1 MEWCIIVV
9 LMVQG
14 QEVAERKW
22 YFHSA
27 HDPLDFVQRELI
39 LKATAILIIITKSKS
54 IIQIALF
61 LKLPIHWSLSENA
74 QNCFRDFSG
83 RQGPGSP
90 PQGIWSESTHMLPPN
105 VLTLIDFWLTHHS
118 TECPLRA
125 RLTLLTLLAGLWI
138 LETLGSLWRTSNLIV
153 I

>member
-1 MEWCIIVV
+1 MHYCCSHGAGSGGGRAKMI
-9 LMVQG
+9 
-14 QEVAERKW
+14 
-22 YFHSA
+22 FSHSA

-61 LKLPIHWSLSENA
+61 LKLPIHWRLSENA
-74 QNCFRDFSG
+74 QNCFRDLTG
-83 RQGPGSP
+83 RQGRGSP
-90 PQGIWSESTHMLPPN
+90 PQGVWSESMHMLPPN

-125 RLTLLTLLAGLWI
+125 RLALLILLAGLWI